1 MNPLPTKFESLK
13 SRVRSILMCAFLAAA
28 ALPLAAQSPAAPTAN
43 LAGHVLPALAHATRL
58 PHSPEMDD
66 ERIEFTV
73 MLNLS
78 DPDGAQALE
87 RDISNPNSE
96 NFGHTISPLE
106 FTSRFGPT
114 QEAYNEVLDYL
125 EQHGFTLAM
134 GSHNRRTI
142 TVNGTRAQAQEA
154 FHVAIE
160 DYKLGDRTFHAIAT
174 DPAVPQSIAPF
185 VASVHGLNSLAKPMP
200 ANTPIPFTPDF
211 IATTYDGVI
220 TPLGKKN
227 SGGLPPGLEGLG
239 QTVALIEFDG
249 FNTSDVENWIK
260 FAGLPKG
267 QIGYLEEVPINGGT
281 APSGCTQYDS
291 GCGTT
296 EALLDIEAVMGTAQG
311 AFVEVFDAPPGTD
324 FIGTINAVADYV
336 TSKAVNAPILSL
348 SWASC
353 EGDVSQSD
361 AVSMDNLVNGLDAQG
376 LTLFAS
382 SGDNGATCVDS
393 DGTYPNKAAFPA
405 DAASAVAVGGT
416 TPHPNSD
423 GTYNTESWWKNAG
436 GFGTS
441 QWIGTPF
448 WQLKYAAPTR
458 NVPDVAMQANPGII
472 VCQATSSLS
481 PDCGV
486 DLTTPGAVWFIG
498 GTSLATPLWAATW
511 AIAQQAARDAGG
523 TSAGYP
529 ESAAN
534 GYLYS
539 LTSAFHSASSMTGPG
554 NDFAHVGLGSP
565 DMTKLIAKVVPPKID
580 SFSPASGKAEGGTT
594 VTITGVGF
602 IGVEKVKFGSDD
614 GTDLKVYSDTKL
626 TIKTPK
632 APGER
637 ATIEVETPGGK
648 AKSSSSFL
656 YVPEISSVSPS
667 TGPMEG
673 GASITVKGLAL
684 NDDETFV
691 FGSAKATK
699 VSCSSTKCT
708 MDSPANPP
716 GKVGVQAQTTW
727 GDGSLITGDSQ
738 YTYDELTI
746 DHFTPTVGPTSGGLM
761 VQVYGH
767 SFKVGKGMSFSFGG
781 NLATGVDCP
790 ESTYCY
796 MNNPSSLVTGPVAVT
811 ATVGTTTSAPAP
823 KEFTYDVF
831 PTVTGITPG
840 SAAAGATVTLT
851 GTGFNVTPGAS
862 MAQNAPI
869 HPSNPTWFTF
879 FGINVQGNCSS
890 TMQCTAVV
898 PANGAGPGVTTAVT
912 VTVDGN
918 TSLDYVVFTNPG
930 KPIIPKCK
938 PGTCN

>member
-1 MNPLPTKFESLK
+1 MYSLPTKFESLK

-28 ALPLAAQSPAAPTAN
+28 ALPLAAQVPAAPTAN

-58 PHSPEMDD
+58 PHSPELD
-66 ERIEFTV
+66 EQPITLTV

-78 DPDGAQALE
+78 DREGANALE
-87 RDISNPNSE
+87 RDLRDPNSE
-96 NFGHTISPLE
+96 NFSRTINPSE

-142 TVNGTRAQAQEA
+142 TVNGTRAQAQKA
-154 FHVAIE
+154 FRVAID
-160 DYKLGDRTFHAIAT
+160 DYRLGERTFHAVAT

-185 VASVHGLNSLAKPMP
+185 VASVFGLNNLAQPRP
-200 ANTPIPFTPDF
+200 AQSPFPYSPAS
-211 IATTYDGVI
+211 IATAYDGVL
-220 TPLGKKN
+220 TPHGKTN
-227 SGGLPPGLEGLG
+227 SSGLSPGLDGAG
-239 QTVALIEFDG
+239 QVVSLIEFDG
-249 FNTSDVENWIK
+249 FDIGDIKNWLHYASLSK
-260 FAGLPKG
+260 DL
-267 QIGYLEEVPINGGT
+267 YLNVDEIPVNGGT
-281 APSGCTQYDS
+281 TPSGCTQYDA

-296 EALLDIEAVMGTAQG
+296 EALLDIEAVLGTAPG
-311 AFVEVFDAPPGTD
+311 AFIEVFDAPPGTD
-324 FIGTINAVADYV
+324 LAGTLNAVADAI
-336 TSKAVNAPILSL
+336 TSESTNVPIISL
-348 SWASC
+348 SWAEC
-353 EGDVSQSD
+353 EGDISSSD
-361 AVSMDNLVNGLDAQG
+361 AISMDSFLQDLTAGG

-382 SGDNGATCVDS
+382 TGDTGSTCTDGSGS
-393 DGTYPNKAAFPA
+393 YPNAVAFPG
-405 DAASAVAVGGT
+405 DSASAVAVGGT
-416 TPHPNSD
+416 TPNVNPDN
-423 GTYNTESWWKNAG
+423 TYNTESWWKNSG
-436 GFGTS
+436 GYGTS
-441 QWIGTPF
+441 QWIVGPTY
-448 WQLKYAAPTR
+448 QVKYGVSGR
-458 NVPDVAMQANPGII
+458 SEPDVSMEANPGIV
-472 VCQATSSLS
+472 VCQAESSLS

-486 DLTTPGAVWFIG
+486 DLTTPGGFWVIG
-498 GTSLATPLWAATW
+498 GTSLATPLWASTW
-511 AIAQQAARDAGG
+511 AIAQQAVRDAGG
-523 TSAGYP
+523 PSAGYP

-534 GYLYS
+534 GVLYS

-554 NDFAHVGLGSP
+554 NDFAHVGLGTP

-580 SFSPASGKAEGGTT
+580 SFSPASTQASGGKTI
-594 VTITGVGF
+594 TITGVGF

-626 TIKTPK
+626 TVKAPK
-632 APGER
+632 APSER
-637 ATIEVETPGGK
+637 VTLEVETPGGK

-656 YVPEISSVSPS
+656 YVPEISSVNPS

-673 GASITVKGLAL
+673 GASITVKGRAL

-699 VSCSSTKCT
+699 VSCSSTECT
-708 MDSPANPP
+708 MTSPANPP

-727 GDGSLITGDSQ
+727 GDGSLITSDSQ
-738 YTYDELTI
+738 YTYDVLTI

-796 MNNPSSLVTGPVAVT
+796 MNNPSSTTTGPVPVT
-811 ATVGTTTSAPAP
+811 AIVGTTTSAPAS

-879 FGINVQGNCSS
+879 FGINVQGSCSS
-890 TMQCTAVV
+890 TTQCTAQV
-898 PANGAGPGVTTAVT
+898 PANSAGPGVDTAVT

-938 PGTCN
+938 PGTCM